1 MGTKSGIDG
10 VLDVA
15 VVSGGVGG
23 GDNAASGLTGSA
35 APSSADYLGFSQGG
49 LLVGVSS
56 AAPLPVSDSTNY
68 SSPDGRAVKVQS
80 NAAILFSDDF
90 GGATLDT
97 TIRWDVIDGGLPA
110 NPTLHGKSLSQSA
123 IGSGVTGMTDAV
135 ANSALTV
142 TMGTTANAE
151 RWYLSQQAFAGA
163 EDLLVLLSKSQA
175 IAANSIWI
183 GLVEVDPTTL
193 IPLCNA
199 NSPSYTINSQAV
211 PFYFTNAGG
220 AEVGLQTV
228 NTSYATAA
236 VGDSSST
243 AAAGSTGTALAAL
256 TASSEFFV
264 EFHAEDVI
272 ASNGAV
278 DSVAAKNANPS
289 RVSTQVPNDGK
300 VYKLLMRFRN
310 VGTPASS
317 TSVTVQR
324 VLLWNSQ
331 EMRVEVASGRG
342 DQNPQKAVAIN
353 VANNPV
359 LGTGGSVIGSVYLQP
374 RTTSGAGN
382 AKTITTG
389 LTGVAQSSGHTIFGY
404 DLLNVSTGVRYLQ
417 LYNST
422 SGTFGS
428 QGTPL
433 ITVPIPAGAKAQL
446 YGDMGMQSCATGVAW
461 AITADGAGASQTGVS
476 SGDVIGTVYT
486 N

>member
-23 GDNAASGLTGSA
+23 GGNAAAGSTGA
-35 APSSADYLGFSQGG
+35 AIPSSADYLGFSQGG

-56 AAPLPVSDSTNY
+56 SAPLPVGDSTNY

-90 GGATLDT
+90 GGAAVDT
-97 TIRWDVIDGGLPA
+97 TVRWDVIDGGLPA
-110 NPTLHGKSLSQSA
+110 NPTLHGKSLTQGA
-123 IGSGVTGMTDAV
+123 IGSGATGMTDAV
-135 ANSALTV
+135 AGSALTV
-142 TMGTTANAE
+142 TMGTAANAE

-163 EDLLVLLSKSQA
+163 EDLLVILSKSQA
-175 IAANSIWI
+175 IAANSIWV

-199 NSPSYTINSQAV
+199 NSPSYTINAETV

-220 AEVGLQTV
+220 VDVGLQTIA
-228 NTSYATAA
+228 TAYATAA
-236 VGDSSST
+236 VGDSSGV
-243 AAAGSTGTALAAL
+243 AAVGSTGTALAAL
-256 TASSEFFV
+256 TTSSEFFV

-272 ASNGAV
+272 ASNGTA

-300 VYKLLMRFRN
+300 VYKLLLRFRN
-310 VGTPASS
+310 IGTPASS
-317 TSVTVQR
+317 TTVTVQR
-324 VLLWNSQ
+324 ALLWNSQ

-342 DQNPQKAVAIN
+342 DQNPQKAVAVN
-353 VANNPV
+353 LANALPN
-359 LGTGGSVIGSVYLQP
+359 GTNTIGTVYLTA
-374 RTTSGAGN
+374 RSSSGGGD
-382 AKTITTG
+382 AKPIASG
-389 LTGVAQSSGHTIFGY
+389 LTGLAQSGGHTIYGY
-404 DLLNVSTGVRYLQ
+404 DLYNAGSGLRFLQ

-422 SGTFGS
+422 STTFGS
-428 QGTPL
+428 QGSPVLT
-433 ITVPIPAGAKAQL
+433 IPIVAGAKAQL
-446 YGDMGMQSCATGVAW
+446 YGDMGMQSCASGIAW
-461 AITADGAGASQTGVS
+461 AITVDAAGTSQTGAS
-476 SGDVIGTVYT
+476 SGDVVGTVFS